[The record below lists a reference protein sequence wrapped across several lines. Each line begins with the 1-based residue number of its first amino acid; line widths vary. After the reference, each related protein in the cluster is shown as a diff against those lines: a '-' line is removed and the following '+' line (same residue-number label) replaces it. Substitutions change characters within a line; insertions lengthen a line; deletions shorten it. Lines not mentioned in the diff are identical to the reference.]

1 VEVCLSAPPSSWT
14 ELNKKPE
21 QVLRLLQGFHY
32 ALCPVRFID
41 NSCVRC
47 KCCDKNGTD
56 NPCDGAEHFTVI
68 CQFGKGIHQTIMEST
83 ANATRI
89 VNYALLI
96 NGKYLTNKQ
105 MCDMKFLKLASK

>member
-1 VEVCLSAPPSSWT
+1 MEVCLSVPTSSWT

-21 QVLRLLQGFHY
+21 QVLSLLQGFHY
-32 ALCPVRFID
+32 ALCSVRFID

-47 KCCDKNGTD
+47 KCCDKKVLTTHMMGQD
-56 NPCDGAEHFTVI
+56 I
-68 CQFGKGIHQTIMEST
+68 LRQIYQFGKGIHQTIMESP
-83 ANATRI
+83 ANVTRI

-105 MCDMKFLKLASK
+105 MSDI